1 MSQRIPI
8 YIPTYINSADYT
20 PSRVLP
26 RLFFYNG
33 LVDCESY
40 YIESGSAAFG
50 GVTFQQN
57 AFPYF
62 DNYNVVSGSFPTAD
76 SLSLLFN
83 NEGAVYGE
91 VPTNN
96 LYTTYWETY
105 ISLLY
110 NPYTRL
116 VNASAII
123 PLANYF
129 KMELNDIVNFKGN
142 YYHLRAINDYSIKT
156 GECNVQLLGPI
167 SATQFSTDFINTPT
181 TTAGPTTTT
190 TAGPTTTTTS
200 GPTTT
205 TTTGPTTTTT
215 TLSTQCNLYSLYLP
229 SGVTVDFDY
238 VLCGTNY
245 SQSIAISANEE
256 YTICI
261 QGDKYERG
269 TDVIVTNLGACTTTT
284 IAPGSCQTWILNPDS
299 TNVWFGNYV
308 NCYGNAISGATVDSQ
323 NAPFDNQICAIGIPQ
338 RVSGGNLITSGSC
351 VTTTTLAPGC
361 STFVITNNGTF
372 FDFFGNYVY
381 CGASVSSSYS
391 VPTESTI
398 TLCVQDGKIDLPT
411 GPNYVVNISGSCN
424 STTTTT
430 TTLAPGCYLATIIN
444 NGTLFTFTG
453 DYVYC
458 GTNFSQSFSVPT
470 GTSASF
476 CTQDR
481 KIDLPVGPQ
490 YTSSFSAVGGCNST
504 TTTTTTLAPGCY
516 LATITNNGTFFDF
529 FGDYVYCGDNFSSSY
544 SVGTE
549 STITLCVQDQKIDL
563 PSGPNYT
570 SSFSAVGGCNST
582 TTTTTTLAPGC
593 YLATITNNGTFF
605 DFFGD
610 YVYCGDN
617 FSSSYEVPTES
628 TITLCVQ
635 DQKIDLP
642 SGPNYTS
649 SFSAVGGCNSTTT
662 TTTTLAPGCY
672 LATIINNNTG
682 NTFVGEYVYCGNN
695 FSSSFSVGSGTTGSF
710 CTQDKKIDLPSGP
723 NYTSSFSAVGGCTTS
738 TTTTTT
744 LPPAFSNIYTADA
757 WFDKNGFNYTVNYTG
772 SNGLL
777 TSSVIS

>member
-62 DNYNVVSGSFPTAD
+62 DNYNVVSGSFPTVD

-167 SATQFSTDFINTPT
+167 GATQFSTDFANTPT

-205 TTTGPTTTTT
+205 TTTRATTTTT
-215 TLSTQCNLYSLYLP
+215 TTIAPGCNLYSLYLP

-269 TDVIVTNLGACTTTT
+269 TSVVVTNLGACTTTT

-308 NCYGNAISGATVDSQ
+308 NCYGTAISGATVDSQ

-338 RVSGGNLITSGSC
+338 RISGGNLITSGSC

-372 FDFFGNYVY
+372 FDFTGQYVY

-411 GPNYVVNISGSCN
+411 GPNYVINVSGSCN

-444 NGTLFTFTG
+444 NTSGFTFTG

-458 GTNFSQSFSVPT
+458 GTNFSQSFSVSS

-476 CTQDR
+476 CTQD
-481 KIDLPVGPQ
+481 
-490 YTSSFSAVGGCNST
+490 
-504 TTTTTTLAPGCY
+504 
-516 LATITNNGTFFDF
+516 
-529 FGDYVYCGDNFSSSY
+529 
-544 SVGTE
+544 
-549 STITLCVQDQKIDL
+549 QKIDL
-563 PSGPNYT
+563 PTGPNYT

-593 YLATITNNGTFF
+593 YLATIVNNNIGTTWV
-605 DFFGD
+605 GE
-610 YVYCGDN
+610 YVYCGSSVSQS
-617 FSSSYEVPTES
+617 FSVPSGTS
-628 TITLCVQ
+628 ASFCTQ

-642 SGPNYTS
+642 PNESYYTS

-682 NTFVGEYVYCGNN
+682 TTFIGDYVYCGNN
-695 FSSSFSVGSGTTGSF
+695 FSSSFSVASGTSGSF

-757 WFDKNGFNYTVNYTG
+757 WFDSAGFSFEVDYTG
-772 SNGLL
+772 SNGLF